1 MLRGVDLEMLRRLS
15 RDTAGLIAPDLYAWT
30 VQTLTSGLSGRDRR
44 RERDRLLRAAG
55 DLMTCPEW
63 RKPSAVYLEMLALE
77 GMLPAHPDLGTVSG
91 CVAAEMHLYGGRVPS
106 LKTIDRVFA
115 RSK

>member
-1 MLRGVDLEMLRRLS
+1 MLRGVDLEFFRRFEREAAS
-15 RDTAGLIAPDLYAWT
+15 FIPPDLRSWVLQSLA
-30 VQTLTSGLSGRDRR
+30 SGLSARDRR

-91 CVAAEMHLYGGRVPS
+91 CVAAALHLYGGRVPS